1 MHKMNLVSRN
11 EQVSQ
16 HARNFLPK
24 RNSLQFFSCQ
34 KKGKNL
40 VTSSLRE
47 QSPTPAKQV
56 PLDVLGVCGCAGVRV
71 CGCVGEFC

>member
-16 HARNFLPK
+16 HARNFFPK
-24 RNSLQFFSCQ
+24 EILFIFFLVK

-56 PLDVLGVCGCAGVRV
+56 PLDVLGVCGCAGVWM
-71 CGCVGEFC
+71 CG